1 VSIHSVNRA
10 LLLLAIAGALL
21 AAVPAAEA
29 SPRRVPHGFY
39 GVMWDRGAVTASDSQ
54 QVAQWNL
61 MALSGVETVRT
72 EFSWA
77 RAQPVGGEPPSFAAT
92 DKVVAL
98 AAARHISLLPIVVR
112 TPSWAARDPSRGQA
126 SAPARVED
134 YVAYLQALVRRYG
147 PQGSFWSERPDL
159 PRRPLREWQIWNE
172 PHLDYYWHTDGAWER
187 GYANLLIASNAA
199 LKRSDRGSVT
209 VLAGLADFVWTHLD
223 RLYRAGIRGHYD
235 VAAVNFFT
243 RRPALVLRGLRYVR
257 RALRRGGEPH
267 KRMWL
272 TETTWPA
279 SKGRVDKPRASWQLQ
294 WETTDR
300 GMARRL
306 TNFYALAAHFRRRL
320 RLDRVYWYTWA
331 SAYHDGDL
339 FDYSGLVQFA
349 DDAFTRRRALTAYAR
364 SALRAEGCRKTAA
377 GTCR

>member
-1 VSIHSVNRA
+1 VKRT
-10 LLLLAIAGALL
+10 LLLPAIAAALL
-21 AAVPAAEA
+21 AAAPAAEA
-29 SPRRVPHGFY
+29 AARKVPHGFY
-39 GVMWDRGAVTASDSQ
+39 GVMWDRAAAAAPDSQ
-54 QVAQWNL
+54 QAALWNL
-61 MALSGVETVRT
+61 MARSGVEAVRT

-77 RAQPVGGEPPSFAAT
+77 RAQPVGGEAPSFAAT

-98 AAARHISLLPIVVR
+98 AAARRIDVLPIVLR
-112 TPSWAARDPSRGQA
+112 TPTWAARNPAAGVA
-126 SAPARVED
+126 SPPARPAD
-134 YVAYLQALVRRYG
+134 FTAYLEALVRRYG

-172 PHLDYYWHTDGAWER
+172 PHLDSYWQSRGRWAP
-187 GYANLLIASNAA
+187 GYAELLRASNAA
-199 LKRSDRGSVT
+199 LKRADPGSVT
-209 VLAGLADFVWTHLD
+209 VLSGLADFVWTHLR

-267 KRMWL
+267 KRIWL

-279 SKGRVDKPRASWQLQ
+279 SKGRVDKPRVAWQLQ

-306 TNFYALAAHFRRRL
+306 TTFYSLAQRFRQPL

-331 SAYHDGDL
+331 SAYNDGDL

-349 DDAFTRRRALTAYAR
+349 GDSFTRRRALAAYAR
-364 SALRAEGCRKTAA
+364 SARLAQGCRKTAA
-377 GTCR
+377 GICRGP